1 MFAEVVDISAAL
13 SNQTR
18 ILYPKVAKKGQVLD
32 DFLQRRLQLKTLEER
47 RIELKL
53 GKGNVF
59 FFMTDRVPDFGQDLN
74 KAYLSS
80 FFANFLVHISVKLY
94 SGVLFKLL
102 NEKYIYILF

>member
-32 DFLQRRLQLKTLEER
+32 DFLQRRLQLRTLEER

-53 GKGNVF
+53 GKGVYF
-59 FFMTDRVPDFGQDLN
+59 LSDGSRVLKTWVSGIMPWRNGF
-74 KAYLSS
+74 KARFSS
-80 FFANFLVHISVKLY
+80 FFANFDDFLK
-94 SGVLFKLL
+94 
-102 NEKYIYILF
+102 